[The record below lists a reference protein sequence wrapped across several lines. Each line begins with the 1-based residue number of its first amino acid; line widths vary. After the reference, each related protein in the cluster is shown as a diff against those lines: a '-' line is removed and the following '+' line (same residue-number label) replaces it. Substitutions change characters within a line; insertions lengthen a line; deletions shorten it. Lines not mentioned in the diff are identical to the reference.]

1 MQSHKMLLEVE
12 DEPFNLIAIYASIEG
27 YKMAYLLNKVLGICL
42 ERERMDVDFD
52 FNKYEAHFPLYN
64 FKNPG
69 TQCSFYLVANKFKGE
84 PKKIMS
90 SGSLFEEEEIS
101 PQEVY
106 LIPEYKKVDYFLKIG
121 EEIKGKQ
128 FTRMLIKIGQIPQ
141 VLAAYAIDID
151 QLKSKQNLI
160 FE

>member
-27 YKMAYLLNKVLGICL
+27 YKMAYLLNKVLRISL
-42 ERERMDVDFD
+42 EREKMDIDFD
-52 FNKYEAHFPLYN
+52 FNEYDAHFPLYT
-64 FKNPG
+64 FKDPG
-69 TQCSFYLVANKFKGE
+69 TRCPFYLVANKFKGE
-84 PKKIMS
+84 PKRVVS

-106 LIPEYKKVDYFLKIG
+106 LIPEYKKVDYFLKFGKEIG
-121 EEIKGKQ
+121 DKD
-128 FTRMLIKIGQIPQ
+128 FNRMLTKIGQISQ
-141 VLAAYAIDID
+141 VQAAYAIDID
-151 QLKSKQNLI
+151 LLKSKQNLI